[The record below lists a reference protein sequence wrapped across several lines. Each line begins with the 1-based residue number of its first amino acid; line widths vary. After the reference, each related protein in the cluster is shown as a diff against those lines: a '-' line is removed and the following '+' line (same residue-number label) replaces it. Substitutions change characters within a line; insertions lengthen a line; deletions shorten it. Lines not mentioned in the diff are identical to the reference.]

1 MSTKSPIT
9 THILDLGS
17 GQPAAGEDVKTN
29 RTCSTRTHVAWEAVR
44 DWSSR

>member
-17 GQPAAGEDVKTN
+17 GQPAAGV
-29 RTCSTRTHVAWEAVR
+29 AVR
-44 DWSSR
+44 LYRVHDQNHTAIASGTTDADGH